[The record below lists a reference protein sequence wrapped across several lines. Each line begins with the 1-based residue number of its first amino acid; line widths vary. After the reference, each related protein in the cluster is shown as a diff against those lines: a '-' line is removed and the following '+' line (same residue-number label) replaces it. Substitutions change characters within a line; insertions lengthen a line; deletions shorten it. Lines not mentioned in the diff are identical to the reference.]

1 MVDDVD
7 YGNSRVLLNLLHEAL
22 HVSLLDVQEAA
33 LCDLLDDLLVH
44 T

>member
-7 YGNSRVLLNLLHEAL
+7 YGHSRVLFNLLHETL